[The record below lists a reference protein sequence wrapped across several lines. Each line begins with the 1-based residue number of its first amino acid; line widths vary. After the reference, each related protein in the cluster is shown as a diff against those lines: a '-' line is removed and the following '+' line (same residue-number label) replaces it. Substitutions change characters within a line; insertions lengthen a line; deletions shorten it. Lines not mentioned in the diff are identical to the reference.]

1 MLLQKENDGKE
12 KVEQN
17 TQGSHLNYRFN
28 SVVGVLNINEP
39 SAFLFTGW
47 NSIFF
52 QVPLFLL
59 LVSFSVNAVCVFQSC
74 FLFID

>member
-1 MLLQKENDGKE
+1 ME

-17 TQGSHLNYRFN
+17 TQGSHLNYSFN
-28 SVVGVLNINEP
+28 SIVGILNINEP

-52 QVPLFLL
+52 QVPCCLFSWFLSVL
-59 LVSFSVNAVCVFQSC
+59 TQFAFSNLVSY
-74 FLFID
+74 L